1 MKAGECVVLYQYF
14 QSVKQVHLLADVD
27 GLEEA
32 ADFDVVK
39 CELVADGRV
48 VLVDEPP
55 GELIVAHRLAEVLG
69 ALANERHVLVR
80 FVTRLRSA

>member
-1 MKAGECVVLYQYF
+1 MQKVCLEYVAREN
-14 QSVKQVHLLADVD
+14 LLSDID
-27 GLEEA
+27 GLEVA

-55 GELIVAHRLAEVLG
+55 GELVVAHRLAVVLG
-69 ALANERHVLVR
+69 ALADQRHVLVCL
-80 FVTRLRSA
+80 VARLQKSIGDQHS